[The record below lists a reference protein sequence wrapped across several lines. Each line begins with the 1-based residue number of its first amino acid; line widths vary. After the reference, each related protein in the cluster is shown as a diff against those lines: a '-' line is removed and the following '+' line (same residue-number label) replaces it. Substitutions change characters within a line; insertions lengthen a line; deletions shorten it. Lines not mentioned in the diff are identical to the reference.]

1 MIFYCIFIFWQYSHY
16 YTVYLQGLLYS
27 LYPRENLFFW
37 VGIFKKKIQIVVVLA
52 SIQSELDIQ
61 IEKRSNFDRIRISN
75 IKVIYNNKNE
85 VQVKS

>member
-1 MIFYCIFIFWQYSHY
+1 MIFYCIFIFWQYSQY

-27 LYPRENLFFW
+27 LYPRETYSFEL
-37 VGIFKKKIQIVVVLA
+37 VYLKKKIQIVVVLA

-85 VQVKS
+85 VQVKI

>member
-1 MIFYCIFIFWQYSHY
+1 M
-16 YTVYLQGLLYS
+16 
-27 LYPRENLFFW
+27 
-37 VGIFKKKIQIVVVLA
+37 VVLA